1 MPAIP
6 SPSPAGQSAASLPA
20 NQAGGGQGYIPSGSC
35 SGTAYTHTQ
44 DLTIFY
50 EIITVNRPSSA
61 FPPGCTAVSALS
73 LTVFGGGTN
82 TLNQF
87 STSAV
92 GGSNSSGCAAAANAM
107 QAHTM
112 AVSSTS
118 NSTGMG
124 SAGTIYT
131 LSGGYSRRWSQIG
144 DVDEQDFRWYTNA
157 LFPIDGLPLG
167 WQNNLTLSNEIARS
181 IVRQL
186 CNGGLEY
193 SMNGVAPPQ
202 TATPWSLL
210 DFGLIDL

>member
-50 EIITVNRPSSA
+50 EVVTVNRPSST
-61 FPPGCTAVSALS
+61 FPPGCTAVSAIS
-73 LTVFGGGTN
+73 LTVFGGGSN

-87 STSAV
+87 STSALTTSACQ
-92 GGSNSSGCAAAANAM
+92 GAANAM

-112 AVSSTS
+112 AVSSTD
-118 NSTGMG
+118 TTYAGTMG
-124 SAGTIYT
+124 AHGTIYT
-131 LSGGYSRRWSQIG
+131 LSGGYTRRWTQIG
-144 DVDEQDFRWYTNA
+144 DVADQDFRWYTNA
-157 LFPIDGLPLG
+157 LFPIAGLPTG
-167 WQNNLTLSNEIARS
+167 WAHNVTMSNSVARS

-186 CNGGLEY
+186 CQGGMEY
-193 SMNGVAPPQ
+193 SMTGVAPPQ
-202 TATPWSLL
+202 TSVVWPLL